1 MKGDT
6 ERGGATTWKGPALC
20 PRGAMGPLQLRDEG
34 GRTPGRLCAPP
45 VSGVLG
51 GRLLITPTIVDSSPP
66 SHGDFCSFF
75 KNLLYVMGSL
85 SIC

>member
-6 ERGGATTWKGPALC
+6 ERGGATTRKGPAL
-20 PRGAMGPLQLRDEG
+20 GPLQLRDES

-51 GRLLITPTIVDSSPP
+51 GRLLITLTIVDSSPP

>member
-6 ERGGATTWKGPALC
+6 ERGGATTRKAPALC
-20 PRGAMGPLQLRDEG
+20 PLQLRDEG
-34 GRTPGRLCAPP
+34 GHTPGRLCAPP
-45 VSGVLG
+45 VSGVPG
-51 GRLLITPTIVDSSPP
+51 GRLLITPTIVASSPP